1 MIVTTAILLEQLK
14 RYANPAGKLAR
25 LVRDGEYHPI
35 VKGLYETDG
44 DTNGYLLASSI
55 YGPSYLSFDFALS
68 YYGLIPEAVRVFTSA
83 TFGKKKKK
91 EYDTPFG
98 YFTYRDIPDSAYP
111 LGIRII
117 KEGEYT
123 VPIATPEKALCDKLY
138 SVRPARSIANMEI
151 LLFEDLRIDEQA
163 FHDLSSQD
171 MLLLSELYP
180 STNLKLL
187 KKLIGRNLS

>member
-1 MIVTTAILLEQLK
+1 MIVTTAILLEQLR
-14 RYANPAGKLAR
+14 RYANPTGKLAR
-25 LVRDGEYHPI
+25 LVRDGEYYPV

-44 DTNGYLLASSI
+44 DTNGYLLTSSI

-138 SVRPARSIANMEI
+138 TVRPAGSIANMEM
-151 LLFEDLRIDEQA
+151 LLFEDLRVDEQA
-163 FHDLSSQD
+163 FHDLSSKD
-171 MLLLSELYP
+171 LLLLSELYP